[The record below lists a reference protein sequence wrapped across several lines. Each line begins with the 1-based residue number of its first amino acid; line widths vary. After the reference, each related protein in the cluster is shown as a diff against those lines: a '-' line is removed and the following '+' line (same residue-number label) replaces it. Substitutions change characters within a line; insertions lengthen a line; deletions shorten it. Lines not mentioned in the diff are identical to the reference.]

1 MKKTILSTMLL
12 TLALNANSDIYLNTG
27 IKDYSNSKTKVD
39 GKTNNVGIN
48 FNYQNSYINLN
59 YMKDEVNKEHP
70 VTKKSME
77 QLNVKK
83 YNINYKYKVSDKLSL
98 KANYIKIIDNLAP
111 TDQGKIYG
119 LGVKYNYFKGLGT
132 SFDVYRS
139 DYNNFNVNQYDLSI
153 YKGFKIGEIK
163 SKVTLIAKKIEIDGD
178 KYGNYIFKDKDY
190 LTTGIKL
197 NGSYNGYV
205 GGIGAFFG
213 KRIFSVLK
221 DGTKVQHHAMEQD
234 KTYMISFGKKFKNF
248 DLIASYSYQNGK
260 ELPEKQ
266 NDVDTK
272 VTSLMLK
279 YKF

>member
-27 IKDYSNSKTKVD
+27 IKDYSNSKTKVN

-48 FNYQNSYINLN
+48 FKYQNSYVNLN

-111 TDQGKIYG
+111 TSQGKIYG

-132 SFDVYRS
+132 SFDV
-139 DYNNFNVNQYDLSI
+139 
-153 YKGFKIGEIK
+153 
-163 SKVTLIAKKIEIDGD
+163 
-178 KYGNYIFKDKDY
+178 
-190 LTTGIKL
+190 
-197 NGSYNGYV
+197 
-205 GGIGAFFG
+205 
-213 KRIFSVLK
+213 
-221 DGTKVQHHAMEQD
+221 
-234 KTYMISFGKKFKNF
+234 
-248 DLIASYSYQNGK
+248 
-260 ELPEKQ
+260 
-266 NDVDTK
+266 
-272 VTSLMLK
+272 
-279 YKF
+279 